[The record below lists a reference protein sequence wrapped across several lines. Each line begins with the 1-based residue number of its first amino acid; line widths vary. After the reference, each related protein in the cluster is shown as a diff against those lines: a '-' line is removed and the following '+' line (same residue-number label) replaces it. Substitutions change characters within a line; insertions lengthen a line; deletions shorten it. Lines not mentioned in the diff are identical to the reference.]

1 VIGRRPPLV
10 SFAMVLLIV
19 VLVFVILALD
29 RPIRGVI
36 VVSEKNLRDLQA
48 SMKAQAA
55 AASAAALPASGPT
68 PARAASR

>member
-1 VIGRRPPLV
+1 
-10 SFAMVLLIV
+10 MVLLIV
-19 VLVFVILALD
+19 VLVFVILDLD

-48 SMKAQAA
+48 SMKAEAA
-55 AASAAALPASGPT
+55 TPDRPAIAGPGPA